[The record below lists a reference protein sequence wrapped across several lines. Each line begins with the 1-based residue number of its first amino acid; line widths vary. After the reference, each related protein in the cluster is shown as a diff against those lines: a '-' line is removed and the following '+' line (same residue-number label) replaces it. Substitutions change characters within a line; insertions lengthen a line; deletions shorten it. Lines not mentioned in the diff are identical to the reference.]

1 MNTILSKE
9 KQNNILSDIQTLP
22 DIYLKQNYSTLG
34 RLLKAHNI
42 KTQRKG
48 SNKDGNIIIL
58 TN

>member
-1 MNTILSKE
+1 M
-9 KQNNILSDIQTLP
+9 SDIQTLP

-42 KTQRKG
+42 RTQRKG